1 MDKLRALVLK
11 YKGIIL
17 YLSFGVLTTV
27 VSLGLYYLF
36 QEVLCYSATVSNVIS
51 WVGAVLFAFLTN
63 KPFVFGSHDW
73 SLETLI
79 PELTK
84 FVGGRL
90 ASGLFE
96 TVFLFITVDLL
107 SLHSMLMKLIASI
120 FVVIANYVISKLFV
134 FRNKNEGQ

>member
-1 MDKLRALVLK
+1 MDKLRAFVLK

-17 YLSFGVLTTV
+17 YLSYGALTTV

-36 QEVLCYSATVSNVIS
+36 QEVLCYSATVSNVIA
-51 WVGAVLFAFLTN
+51 WIGAVLFAFLTN

-73 SLETLI
+73 SLGTLI
-79 PELTK
+79 PEFTK

-96 TVFLFITVDLL
+96 TILLFVTVDVL
-107 SLHSMLMKLIASI
+107 SLHSMLMKLIASV
-120 FVVIANYVISKLFV
+120 FVVISNYIISKIFV
-134 FRNKNEGQ
+134 FRKKNEGQ

>member
-73 SLETLI
+73 SPETLI

-96 TVFLFITVDLL
+96 TVLLFITVDLL
-107 SLHSMLMKLIASI
+107 SLHSMLMKLIASV